1 MEKRWWIYGPLG
13 KGKILLEQKETFVH
27 LYSSS
32 SGECGQRL
40 SDFHYIY
47 FMDTVSIL
55 MHQKRR
61 MDPLSEQVVVICP
74 K

>member
-47 FMDTVSIL
+47 FMDTIYEYFDASEEEDGSI
-55 MHQKRR
+55 
-61 MDPLSEQVVVICP
+61 I
-74 K
+74 